1 MEITINVYPQQQNV
15 EIVTE
20 PNVTNI
26 NVTTYAVIN
35 PQVYDLSEFTNTEVD
50 RFAKLSDIV
59 SSIAGYA
66 TEAWVNSRGF
76 ITNVITALGF
86 TPENV
91 ANKNTSTSL
100 GTSDSLYPT
109 QNAVKTYV
117 DTGLSVKQDSLG
129 FTPENVANKEN
140 ATLDTSNTKYP
151 TNKLV
156 KEAVDA
162 KQNSLGFTPEN
173 VANKTTNIG
182 NTDVNSYPNTPTV
195 KSALD
200 AKQDTLT
207 NITQIAN
214 RSYNDL
220 QDLPSPIDNIT
231 EIPNRSYNDL
241 QGLPVIPTINY
252 LNVTPSDEVD
262 STSLVL
268 VESIPLEQ
276 ILMESNLEAL
286 LTIECMLIEVTAG
299 LVNIRIEV
307 RLRGETEPNHVLL
320 ATAQSSSAS
329 IRQMNF
335 QREIIIRDNN
345 LITVQTNSTLLTN
358 IGAQSTA
365 PTVEIPIFNDDAHY
379 LDIFIRR
386 TGTGG
391 TPGTVQKLSTKLT
404 LEKQNL

>member
-1 MEITINVYPQQQNV
+1 MTDLEALNLLIATGDKVTSARLDYLQQTLGVNKLFLSEEFNQLKQSLKYLRDNSGRDF
-15 EIVTE
+15 
-20 PNVTNI
+20 
-26 NVTTYAVIN
+26 N
-35 PQVYDLSEFTNTEVD
+35 PEDYDLSEFLNE
-50 RFAKLSDIV
+50 S
-59 SSIAGYA
+59 
-66 TEAWVNSRGF
+66 
-76 ITNVITALGF
+76 
-86 TPENV
+86 ENPFV
-91 ANKNTSTSL
+91 RES
-100 GTSDSLYPT
+100 
-109 QNAVKTYV
+109 
-117 DTGLSVKQDSLG
+117 
-129 FTPENVANKEN
+129 
-140 ATLDTSNTKYP
+140 
-151 TNKLV
+151 
-156 KEAVDA
+156 
-162 KQNSLGFTPEN
+162 
-173 VANKTTNIG
+173 
-182 NTDVNSYPNTPTV
+182 
-195 KSALD
+195 
-200 AKQDTLT
+200 
-207 NITQIAN
+207 
-214 RSYNDL
+214 
-220 QDLPSPIDNIT
+220 
-231 EIPNRSYNDL
+231 
-241 QGLPVIPTINY
+241 GLPVIPTINY